1 MMLIERISAL
11 AEDTEIKYLTSDA
24 PEFTELG
31 GLVDAGDFASIS
43 TMNESLMEKGVYDI
57 RFLIYAL
64 YHDLS
69 EDRLTSLPLLV
80 HSMMGILE
88 KWPLIGPE
96 NKKDKYAKSSIVWMF
111 RQFMVDLQTLELSSE
126 TALPLWHAEIDEDA
140 LGFIR
145 DGLKQLRVWF
155 AANFEFSLADAVQTP
170 LTELSE
176 WLKAYELAMPKPEAD
191 IPVEQ
196 SVSESQNAT
205 TDDRQ
210 NSPIEGRSG
219 FNASNAFGSRY
230 LDELN
235 SKIQTFQLLASRGEM
250 LKAAIVVSDI
260 AQILESF
267 DARKYL
273 PSLFSPYFET
283 LAKNVYALT
292 EMQEHSGSAHW
303 IVLNDLYAT
312 DLEKFTELKIDF

>member
-1 MMLIERISAL
+1 MMLIEWISAL
-11 AEDTEIKYLTSDA
+11 AEDHESKYLTSDA
-24 PEFTELG
+24 PEFSELG
-31 GLVDAGDFASIS
+31 GFVDAGDFASIS
-43 TMNESLMEKGVYDI
+43 SMNESLMEKGIYDI

-64 YHDLS
+64 YHELS

-80 HSMMGILE
+80 QTMMAILG
-88 KWPLIGPE
+88 KWSLIGPE
-96 NKKDKYAKSSIVWMF
+96 NKKDKYAKSSIVWIF

-126 TALPLWHAEIDEDA
+126 TTLPLWHAEIDEEA
-140 LGFIR
+140 LGLIR
-145 DGLKQLRVWF
+145 DGFKQLRQWF
-155 AANFEFSLADAVQTP
+155 SSNFESSLADAVQSP
-170 LTELSE
+170 LTELTD
-176 WLKAYELAMPKPEAD
+176 WLKDYELAMPKPEA
-191 IPVEQ
+191 IPDEQ
-196 SVSESQNAT
+196 STPESQNGANA
-205 TDDRQ
+205 DQQ
-210 NSPIEGRSG
+210 NSLMDGRSV
-219 FNASNAFGSRY
+219 FNASNTFGSRH

-260 AQILESF
+260 AQILETF

-303 IVLNDLYAT
+303 VVLNDLYAT
-312 DLEKFTELKIDF
+312 DLEKFTELRVDF